1 MSNAKILNV
10 LNALTA
16 NGGWGNVLK
25 FLNGIMIIRS
35 DAIAL
40 KTTFPTPFV
49 DTPTVLVSVITNRGD
64 SSYDR
69 ELYPCAV
76 TPTGFSIVSIVVAVN
91 GVTTVSGYLAIGRWK

>member
-16 NGGWGNVLK
+16 DGGGNVLK

-49 DTPTVLVSVITNRGD
+49 DTPTVLVSVVTTRGVA
-64 SSYDR
+64 SFDR
-69 ELYPCAV
+69 ELYPRTV
-76 TPTGFSIVSIVVAVN
+76 TPTGFSIFNLVVNNN
-91 GVTTVSGYLAIGRWK
+91 GLTTVSGYLAIGRWK

>member
-16 NGGWGNVLK
+16 NGGDGILK

-35 DAIAL
+35 NAIAL
-40 KTTFPTPFV
+40 ETTFPTPFV
-49 DTPTVLVSVITNRGD
+49 DTPTELVSVVTSRWD

-69 ELYPCAV
+69 ELYPNAV
-76 TPTGFSIVSIVVAVN
+76 TPTGFSIFSLVVDN
-91 GVTTVSGYLAIGRWK
+91 RGLTTVSGYLAIGRWK

>member
-16 NGGWGNVLK
+16 DGGGGNVLK

-40 KTTFPTPFV
+40 TTTFPTPFI
-49 DTPTVLVSVITNRGD
+49 DTPTVFISVISTRAVASFD
-64 SSYDR
+64 L
-69 ELYPCAV
+69 ELYPKTI
-76 TPTGFSIVSIVVAVN
+76 TPTAFSVVRLQVDN
-91 GVTTVSGYLAIGRWK
+91 SGITTLSGYLAIGRWK

>member
-16 NGGWGNVLK
+16 DGGGNVLK
-25 FLNGIMIIRS
+25 LLNGIMIVRS

-49 DTPTVLVSVITNRGD
+49 DTPHSIYFRDYDARGGVL
-64 SSYDR
+64 
-69 ELYPCAV
+69 
-76 TPTGFSIVSIVVAVN
+76 
-91 GVTTVSGYLAIGRWK
+91 

>member
-16 NGGWGNVLK
+16 DGGGNVLK

-35 DAIAL
+35 DAVAMN
-40 KTTFPTPFV
+40 TTFPTPFV
-49 DTPTVLVSVITNRGD
+49 DTPTVLVSVITTRWG

-69 ELYPCAV
+69 ELYPGSV
-76 TPTGFSIVSIVVAVN
+76 TPTGFSIFSLMVDFS

>member
-16 NGGWGNVLK
+16 DGGRGNVLK

-35 DAIAL
+35 DTIAL
-40 KTTFPTPFV
+40 ETTFPTPFV
-49 DTPTVLVSVITNRGD
+49 DTPTVLVSVVTTRWA

-69 ELYPCAV
+69 ELYPKAV
-76 TPTGFSIVSIVVAVN
+76 TPTGFSIYSLVVAN
-91 GVTTVSGYLAIGRWK
+91 TGLTTVSGYLAIGRWK

>member
-16 NGGWGNVLK
+16 DGGGNVLK

-40 KTTFPTPFV
+40 ETTFPTPFV
-49 DTPTVLVSVITNRGD
+49 DTPQ
-64 SSYDR
+64 
-69 ELYPCAV
+69 C
-76 TPTGFSIVSIVVAVN
+76 
-91 GVTTVSGYLAIGRWK
+91 

>member
-16 NGGWGNVLK
+16 NGGGGNVLK

-40 KTTFPTPFV
+40 ETTFPTPFV
-49 DTPTVLVSVITNRGD
+49 DTPTVLVSVVTTRWTA
-64 SSYDR
+64 SYDR
-69 ELYPCAV
+69 ELYPRTV
-76 TPTGFSIVSIVVAVN
+76 TPTGFSVVGLQVDNA
-91 GVTTVSGYLAIGRWK
+91 GITTLSGYLAIGRWK

>member
-16 NGGWGNVLK
+16 DGGGGNVLK

-40 KTTFPTPFV
+40 ETTFPTPFV
-49 DTPTVLVSVITNRGD
+49 DTPTVLVSAVTTRWIA
-64 SSYDR
+64 SYDR
-69 ELYPCAV
+69 ELYPRTV
-76 TPTGFSIVSIVVAVN
+76 TPTGFSIFSIAVANN
-91 GVTTVSGYLAIGRWK
+91 GLTTVSGYLAIGRWK

>member
-16 NGGWGNVLK
+16 DGGGGNVLK

-35 DAIAL
+35 DAVAFE
-40 KTTFPTPFV
+40 TTFPTPFV
-49 DTPTVLVSVITNRGD
+49 DTPTVLVSVRTTRWVA
-64 SSYDR
+64 SCDR
-69 ELYPCAV
+69 ELYPKTV
-76 TPTGFSIVSIVVAVN
+76 TPTGFSLVSISVSHD

>member
-16 NGGWGNVLK
+16 DGGGGNVLK

-40 KTTFPTPFV
+40 ETTFPTPFV
-49 DTPTVLVSVITNRGD
+49 DTPTVLVSVVTTRWVA
-64 SSYDR
+64 SYDR
-69 ELYPCAV
+69 ELYPRTV
-76 TPTGFSIVSIVVAVN
+76 TPTGFSIFNIVVDN
-91 GVTTVSGYLAIGRWK
+91 DGVTTVSGYLAIGRWK

>member
-1 MSNAKILNV
+1 MSNAKVLNV

-16 NGGWGNVLK
+16 DGGGNVLK

-40 KTTFPTPFV
+40 ETTFPTPFV
-49 DTPTVLVSVITNRGD
+49 DTPTVLVSVSTTRWVA
-64 SSYDR
+64 SYDR
-69 ELYPCAV
+69 ELYPRTV
-76 TPTGFSIVSIVVAVN
+76 TPTGFSIFTLRVDYN

>member
-16 NGGWGNVLK
+16 DGGGGNVLK

-40 KTTFPTPFV
+40 ETTFPTPFV
-49 DTPTVLVSVITNRGD
+49 DTPTVLVSVVTTRWA

-69 ELYPCAV
+69 ELYPRTV
-76 TPTGFSIVSIVVAVN
+76 TPTGFSIFSIVVAN
-91 GVTTVSGYLAIGRWK
+91 TGLTTVSGYLAIGRWK